1 MKAERRHEL
10 KENDL
15 AHALSVARNYID
27 QNGGRIGI
35 FILIFFGAII
45 VVSLTVRSRAAAI
58 EDVWRRRSQLKFED
72 VATGKQAL
80 QSLNT
85 MILDISDERFIM
97 DSLIEIS
104 RQALR
109 LAKEVPDS
117 PDRELTEIAQNSLFE
132 LQKKYPDNAMAL
144 GVALNGLAS
153 VEQNLFL
160 IDYSSSHKNAA
171 RNYLQKILDTKILH
185 STPFQRIAADR
196 LAAIDSVFIEVT
208 LDYPPPPEP
217 EDTKEDDLEKPG
229 TDQAEQESVDKP

>member
-1 MKAERRHEL
+1 MKSERRHEL

-15 AHALSVARNYID
+15 AHAISVVRNYID

-35 FILIFFGAII
+35 FILIFFGALI
-45 VVSLTVRSRAAAI
+45 VVTLTVRSRAAAI

-80 QSLNT
+80 QSLEAMT
-85 MILDISDERFIM
+85 REISDDRFIM
-97 DSLIEIS
+97 DSLIELS

-109 LAKEVPDS
+109 LAIEVPDS
-117 PDRELTEIAQNSLFE
+117 PDRELTMMAKNSLFE
-132 LQKKYPDNAMAL
+132 LQKKYPNNAMAL

-160 IDYSSSHKNAA
+160 IDYSSVHKDAS

-185 STPFQRIAADR
+185 STPFQRIATDR
-196 LAAIDSVFIEVT
+196 LAALDSVFTEVT
-208 LDYPPPPEP
+208 LDYPPLPEP
-217 EDTKEDDLEKPG
+217 EETKKDDAIKPE
-229 TDQAEQESVDKP
+229 TEQAEQEPEDKP